1 MSSSMPLCRLL
12 TRRVLWQ
19 CRGIPLR
26 PHAAA
31 CVLIAFVRPYLL
43 KLMAPRDGYEGERP
57 LSLQVMGFGWFI
69 TYCLLMVFMHH
80 AVLFYLEVFRLNEFF
95 STLFRM
101 LLSMILTVGLI
112 LLTEFFFFK
121 TKSE

>member
-1 MSSSMPLCRLL
+1 MTIAFAMGLAVDMFNNTL
-12 TRRVLWQ
+12 
-19 CRGIPLR
+19 GI
-26 PHAAA
+26 HAAA